1 MEEKRKNV
9 HIYLSLIVIALSIV
23 SIILAKPKTPTLSY
37 GANVSFKWNSQT
49 GLQSTPTPTVFDPFP
64 YSPPKIPVSRA
75 YRIMLV
81 GDSMVDALGLNA
93 NLLRQHLIEYY
104 PEHEFV
110 NYNYGFGATSIET
123 LPERLENQTLYNG
136 ASFPA
141 ILSQGFDLI
150 IIESF
155 AYNPLSQNEVGQGL
169 EKHKKILDDSIR
181 QIISKRPEVVVA
193 IMATIAPSKTHFAKG
208 VYELSPEERT
218 RWAEERIA
226 YIESTVAYAKENN
239 IPLIN
244 VYEKSLNSDGSGNL
258 IYINPDDYIHPSVEG
273 IDLISKTI
281 AEFIYTKKI
290 FPE

>member
-1 MEEKRKNV
+1 MENRKGNTQV
-9 HIYLSLIVIALSIV
+9 FLSLYVIVLCAISIFF
-23 SIILAKPKTPTLSY
+23 AKPQETKTTR
-37 GANVSFKWNSQT
+37 GEFI
-49 GLQSTPTPTVFDPFP
+49 PTPTIFQPFP
-64 YSPPKIPVSRA
+64 YKLPKIAVSRA
-75 YRIMLV
+75 YRTMLV
-81 GDSMVDALGLNA
+81 GDSMVDSLGLNA

-104 PEHEFV
+104 PDHEFV

-123 LPERLENQTLYNG
+123 LHERLNAQTEYNG
-136 ASFPA
+136 TFFPA

-155 AYNPLSQNEVGQGL
+155 AYNPLSSLNQEEGL
-169 EKHKKILDDSIR
+169 SRHRRILDESIR
-181 QIISKRPEVVVA
+181 EIIKSKPGSVVA
-193 IMATIAPSKTHFAKG
+193 IMVTIAPNKTHFAQG

-226 YIESTVAYAKENN
+226 YIESTVAYAKENK

-258 IYINPDDYIHPSVEG
+258 IYINPDDYIHPSSEG
-273 IDLISKTI
+273 IDLISRLI
-281 AEFIYTKKI
+281 AEFIYQNRI